1 MRNQVQKIAIAFLVP
16 FLALPLAAPTASA
29 TPIIPIVDVDDVE
42 RQVEGLQR
50 QAASAAEDWNE
61 SRLEL
66 SKVQRKI
73 DSLRDVTV
81 QQKASRN
88 EMLDD
93 LAVLIRAMY
102 VQGGMDLD
110 FQALMAD
117 NPSQFLQQLD
127 ALSIVG
133 KRQQIASR
141 RLQAANI
148 SIATT
153 KSNLLVERKKSQ
165 KLVLKAKEQLVKIQ
179 AKLDEAERLLNT
191 LEAADRR
198 AREARLAAARK
209 KQLKEAKKNNSSIIK
224 NVSNAKLKKVMN
236 YALSQ
241 IGDDYRLGGSGPSSY
256 DCSGLTMMAYRQ
268 AGISLSHFSGSQWSQ
283 TRRVSRSQL
292 RPGDLVFF
300 FKGIR
305 HVGMYIGNNKMVHAA
320 NYGTGVIISSLSESY
335 YVSRLSGYG
344 RVIG

>member
-1 MRNQVQKIAIAFLVP
+1 MRNKVQKIAIAFLVP
-16 FLALPLAAPTASA
+16 FLALPLAAPSVSA
-29 TPIIPIVDVDDVE
+29 APLIPVVDVDVVE
-42 RQVEGLQR
+42 RQVAGLQR
-50 QAASAAEDWNE
+50 EAATAAEDWNE

-73 DSLRDVTV
+73 DSLRDVSV

-117 NPSQFLQQLD
+117 DPAQFLQQLD

-153 KSNLLVERKKSQ
+153 KSNLLAERKKSL
-165 KLVLKAKEQLVKIQ
+165 KLVQKAKGQLEKIQ
-179 AKLDEAERLLNT
+179 AKLNESERLLNT

-209 KQLKEAKKNNSSIIK
+209 KQQKEAKKTNANVTK
-224 NVSNAKLKKVMN
+224 NISNVKIKKVMN
-236 YALSQ
+236 FALSKV
-241 IGDDYRLGGSGPSSY
+241 GNSYRLGGAGPSYY

-268 AGISLSHFSGSQWSQ
+268 AGVSLSHFSGSQWSQ

-305 HVGMYIGNNKMVHAA
+305 HVGLYIGNNKMVHAS
-320 NYGTGVIISSLSESY
+320 NYDSGILITNLSESY

>member
-1 MRNQVQKIAIAFLVP
+1 MASKLKRFI
-16 FLALPLAAPTASA
+16 SA
-29 TPIIPIVDVDDVE
+29 TFIAALAIGLLPSVTLATPTVDIDTVE
-42 RQVEGLQR
+42 KRVNELQR

-61 SRLEL
+61 SRLAIA
-66 SKVQRKI
+66 KVQAKI
-73 DSLRDVTV
+73 DNLKNVSQT
-81 QQKASRN
+81 QKDGRKELMA
-88 EMLDD
+88 D
-93 LAVLIRAMY
+93 LAVVIRAMY

-110 FQALMAD
+110 FQALMAED
-117 NPSQFLQQLD
+117 PNEFLQQLD
-127 ALSIVG
+127 SLSIVG
-133 KRQQIASR
+133 KRQQIAIR
-141 RLQAANI
+141 RLEAANV

-153 KSNLLVERKKSQ
+153 KANLLAERKRARSLADKANRQ
-165 KLVLKAKEQLVKIQ
+165 LKGIQ
-179 AKLDEAERLLNT
+179 SKLDEAERLLNT
-191 LEAADRR
+191 LESAERR

-209 KQLKEAKKNNSSIIK
+209 KQAAKAKKTNKNITKSIS
-224 NVSNAKLKKVMN
+224 NVKIKKVLN
-236 YALSQ
+236 YALNQ
-241 IGDDYRLGGSGPSSY
+241 VGDDYRLGATGPSSY

-335 YVSRLSGYG
+335 YSSRLSGYG
-344 RVIG
+344 RIVN

>member
-1 MRNQVQKIAIAFLVP
+1 MRIQVQKVAIAFLVP
-16 FLALPLAAPTASA
+16 FFALPLAAPTVSA
-29 TPIIPIVDVDDVE
+29 APLIPIVDVNEVE

-73 DSLRDVTV
+73 DSLRDVTA

-117 NPSQFLQQLD
+117 NPAKFLQQLD

-153 KSNLLVERKKSQ
+153 KSNLLVERKKAQ
-165 KLVLKAKEQLVKIQ
+165 KLVQKAKGQLEKIQ
-179 AKLDEAERLLNT
+179 AKLDESERLLNT

-209 KQLKEAKKNNSSIIK
+209 KQQKEAKKTNTNITK
-224 NVSNAKLKKVMN
+224 NISNVKIKKVMN
-236 YALSQ
+236 YALARVGGS
-241 IGDDYRLGGSGPSSY
+241 YRLGGAGPTSF

-305 HVGMYIGNNKMVHAA
+305 HVGMYIGNNKMVHAS
-320 NYGTGVIISSLSESY
+320 NYDSGILISSLSESY

>member
-1 MRNQVQKIAIAFLVP
+1 MRNQVQKVAIAFLVP
-16 FLALPLAAPTASA
+16 FLALPLAAPAVSA
-29 TPIIPIVDVDDVE
+29 APIIPIVDVADVE
-42 RQVEGLQR
+42 RKVEGLQR
-50 QAASAAEDWNE
+50 EAASAAEDWNE

-73 DSLRDVTV
+73 DSLRDVTA

-117 NPSQFLQQLD
+117 NPAQFLQQLD

-133 KRQQIASR
+133 KRQQIACR
-141 RLQAANI
+141 RLQDANI
-148 SIATT
+148 SISTT
-153 KSNLLVERKKSQ
+153 KSNLLVERKKDQ
-165 KLVLKAKEQLVKIQ
+165 KLVLKAKDQIEKIQ
-179 AKLDEAERLLNT
+179 AKLDESERLLNT

-209 KQLKEAKKNNSSIIK
+209 KQQKEAKKTNTNITK
-224 NVSNAKLKKVMN
+224 NISNVKIKKVMN
-236 YALSQ
+236 YALSRV
-241 IGDDYRLGGSGPSSY
+241 GGSYRLGGAGPSYY

-268 AGISLSHFSGSQWSQ
+268 AGVSLSHFSGSQWSQ

-305 HVGMYIGNNKMVHAA
+305 HVGMYIGNNKMVHAS
-320 NYGTGVIISSLSESY
+320 NYDSGILISSLSESY

>member
-1 MRNQVQKIAIAFLVP
+1 MSRTLNKLVIGFLVS
-16 FLALPLAAPTASA
+16 FLSLPLAAPSASA
-29 TPIIPIVDVDDVE
+29 APFIPVVDINVVE
-42 RQVEGLQR
+42 RQVEDLQR

-73 DSLRDVTV
+73 DSLREVSAK
-81 QQKASRN
+81 QKANRN

-117 NPSQFLQQLD
+117 DPAQFLQQLD

-153 KSNLLVERKKSQ
+153 KSNLLAERQKAQ
-165 KLVLKAKEQLVKIQ
+165 KLASKAKEQLVKIQ

-209 KQLKEAKKNNSSIIK
+209 KQAKEAKKSNSKLVKS
-224 NVSNAKLKKVMN
+224 VSNTKLKKVMN
-236 YALSQ
+236 YALAQ
-241 IGDDYRLGGSGPSSY
+241 VGDNYRLGGVGPSYY

-268 AGISLSHFSGSQWSQ
+268 AGVSLSHFSGSQWSQ

-335 YVSRLSGYG
+335 YSSRLSGYG